1 MTTILV
7 INALSSLLAALG
19 ISGLW
24 LRRRRRAAAAV
35 RPLYVRARP
44 DA

>member
-19 ISGLW
+19 IAGLW
-24 LRRRRRAAAAV
+24 VRHQRRVAAAV

-44 DA
+44 HA

>member
-7 INALSSLLAALG
+7 INALSSLLASLG
-19 ISGLW
+19 IAGW
-24 LRRRRRAAAAV
+24 WVRRRRRAAAAV
-35 RPLYVRARP
+35 RPLYVRASP